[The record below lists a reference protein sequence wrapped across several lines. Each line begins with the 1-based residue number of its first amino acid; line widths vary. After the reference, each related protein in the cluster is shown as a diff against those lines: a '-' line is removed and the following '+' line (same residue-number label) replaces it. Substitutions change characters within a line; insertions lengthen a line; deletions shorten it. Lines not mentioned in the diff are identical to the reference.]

1 MTRMKAWFETAAVR
15 LSFAMT
21 LSGILSLGS
30 ASAQTMSLEELREA
44 RRQAAHRE
52 RRVIF
57 NNDGNEPVYLCENN
71 TPGELLR
78 HRTSDLA
85 GTHVDSI
92 FYCTWSSGFGMFT
105 HGTEVGSVFDTK
117 EALFSKNRI
126 TEMLAAGTDPL
137 DVVVD
142 FGKQN
147 GIEVFWSFRMNDT
160 HDASSAEYGPIML
173 RANPLKQKHPE
184 WLIGTPE
191 DRPKLGG
198 WTAVDFGRAEIRD
211 LATRYV
217 EEVCRNYDV
226 DGIELDF
233 FRHPV
238 FFKRAAQTG
247 TPCTDQERALMT
259 DMMRQIRKVTEAEG
273 RKRGRPILVAVRVP
287 DSLDY
292 SRDVG
297 LDIEHWLAEDLVDL
311 MVVSGYFR
319 LNPWRTSV
327 ELGHEYGVPVYPSFD
342 ESRVRDPE
350 SKKLRTTAAAYRGRT
365 LAARHAGADGVYL
378 FNSFNP
384 KDPIWNE
391 LGSPAKL
398 VTLDHD
404 YFASIRGEG
413 RAAGGALAHR
423 DDQNVPTL
431 NPASPKRIRPGD
443 AAEVKFR
450 SGSDFSETDAE
461 NTPRVTLR
469 LRFDGLASAE
479 AIAVALNGAPLSS
492 PQAAGEWLEFSVRP
506 NRLRSGANV
515 VRVARSDGSRP
526 STWTDLQ
533 CTVRWPGE
541 TNSKTP

>member
-1 MTRMKAWFETAAVR
+1 MRTNTGFEMTASRLAAALMLVGGLFFSTAA
-15 LSFAMT
+15 
-21 LSGILSLGS
+21 
-30 ASAQTMSLEELREA
+30 AQTMPIEELRAE
-44 RRQAAHRE
+44 RQRAAHRE

-78 HRTSDLA
+78 HRTADIA

-105 HGTEVGSVFDTK
+105 HGTEVGSVFDTQ

-137 DVVVD
+137 EVVAD
-142 FGKQN
+142 FGKRN
-147 GIEVFWSFRMNDT
+147 DIEVFWSFRMNDT
-160 HDASSAEYGPIML
+160 HDASSAEYGPIMF
-173 RANPLKQKHPE
+173 RANALKQKHPE

-191 DRPKLGG
+191 NRPKFGG
-198 WTAVDFGRAEIRD
+198 WTAVDFGRPEIRD

-259 DMMRQIRKVTEAEG
+259 QMMRQIRKVTETEG

-287 DSLDY
+287 DSVDY

-327 ELGHEYGVPVYPSFD
+327 ELGREHGVPVYPSFD

-378 FNSFNP
+378 FNAFNP

-391 LGSPAKL
+391 LGAPAKL
-398 VTLDHD
+398 LTLDHD

-413 RAAGGALAHR
+413 RAAGGALPHR
-423 DDQNVPTL
+423 EYQNVPTL
-431 NPASPKRIRPGD
+431 NPASPKRLRPGD
-443 AAEVKFR
+443 AAEVEFQ
-450 SGSDFSETDAE
+450 SGSDFAEADAGS
-461 NTPRVTLR
+461 TPRVTLR
-469 LRFDGLASAE
+469 LRFDELTSEE
-479 AIAVALNGAPLSS
+479 AIAVTLNGTPLGS
-492 PQAAGEWLEFSVRP
+492 PRAVGDWLGFSVQP
-506 NRLRSGANV
+506 GQLQLADNV
-515 VRVARSDGSRP
+515 VRVTLSAGAP
-526 STWTDLQ
+526 PATWTDLH

-541 TNSKTP
+541 RTRTSP